1 MKKRRTNLVF
11 ASLFFIMTYLVVSIT
26 NTIYPAYAQTN
37 AAALTNTTTLAPNNT
52 IKDTA
57 PTITKEGLQINKVKY
72 FDNASGYLVYP
83 SATTITLN
91 SNTAT
96 TGKKLPAVIM
106 IHEFWGINDNMRSMA
121 RTLAKQAGY
130 AVLAVDLFKGQ
141 STRDPNQAMQ
151 LVKSV
156 RDNSHEAISNL
167 QAAVKYVSSL
177 PFVNSSKIASI
188 GWCFGGGQ
196 SLQLALHSEQ
206 HPLAASIVY
215 YGTPL
220 VTDKQEL
227 SKIKWPVLG
236 IFGDH
241 DHANPLP
248 LINTFKAALDNDGI
262 TNEIL
267 IYKGLGHAFA
277 NPSGTNYAP
286 VQTVDAWQKTL
297 IFLNKYLSH

>member
-106 IHEFWGINDNMRSMA
+106 IHEFWGINDNIRSMA

-206 HPLAASIVY
+206 HPLAASILY

>member
-1 MKKRRTNLVF
+1 M
-11 ASLFFIMTYLVVSIT
+11 
-26 NTIYPAYAQTN
+26 
-37 AAALTNTTTLAPNNT
+37 
-52 IKDTA
+52 
-57 PTITKEGLQINKVKY
+57 
-72 FDNASGYLVYP
+72 VYP
-83 SATTITLN
+83 SAAAITLN
-91 SNTAT
+91 SSTAA

-106 IHEFWGINDNMRSMA
+106 VHEFWGLNDNIRSMA
-121 RTLAKQAGY
+121 LTLAKQAGY
-130 AVLAVDLFKGQ
+130 VVLAVDLFKGQ
-141 STRDPNQAMQ
+141 STKDPNQAMQ

-156 RDNSHEAISNL
+156 RDNPHEAISNL

-177 PFVNSSKIASI
+177 PFVNSSKIASV

-206 HPLAASIVY
+206 HPLAASILY

-220 VTDKQEL
+220 ITDKQEL

-241 DHANPLP
+241 DHAIPLP
-248 LINTFKAALDNDGI
+248 LINTFKAVLDNDGI

-286 VQTVDAWQKTL
+286 VQTANAWQKTL
-297 IFLNKYLSH
+297 IFLSKYLSH